1 MKEKK
6 LKLKN
11 ILIRFFS
18 IFCICFMLA
27 NVYATGTANNVN
39 GWWESATNWYK
50 DGSTTV
56 SVSQSVISGIAD
68 FVEIVGTAVIAIATV
83 VIGMKFMFGTV
94 QGKSEAKENLINL
107 LVACIFFFGWSNIRS
122 LLITG
127 NATGNG
133 KLTGSTGLIFFQN
146 GDLKAALAQ
155 VFTLTVTIA
164 QMIAVASIVLLGVK
178 YVFAGADAKAQLKQ
192 KSPGMIVGIILIF
205 CTITVLKVIAKVV
218 SGTF

>member
-11 ILIRFFS
+11 ILIKFFAV
-18 IFCICFMLA
+18 FGICFMLA
-27 NVYATGTANNVN
+27 NVYAASSDD
-39 GWWESATNWYK
+39 WWGKATEWYE

-56 SVSQSVISGIAD
+56 SVSQSVISGIAN
-68 FVEIVGTAVIAIATV
+68 FVEVVGTAVIAIATV

-133 KLTGSTGLIFFQN
+133 GLTGSTGLIFFQN
-146 GDLKAALAQ
+146 GDLKGALAQ
-155 VFTLTVTIA
+155 VFTLVVTVA
-164 QMIAVASIVLLGVK
+164 QMLAVASIVVLGVK

-192 KSPGMIVGIILIF
+192 KSPGMIIGIILIF

>member
-27 NVYATGTANNVN
+27 NVYAASSDD
-39 GWWESATNWYK
+39 WWGKATEWYK
-50 DGSTTV
+50 NGETNVTV
-56 SVSQSVISGIAD
+56 SKSMVSGIAD
-68 FVEIVGTAVIAIATV
+68 FVEVVGTAVIAIATV

-107 LVACIFFFGWSNIRS
+107 LVACIFFFGWSNIRG

-127 NATGNG
+127 NATGAG
-133 KLTGSTGLIFFQN
+133 GLKGDTALVFFQKGN
-146 GDLKAALAQ
+146 YKEAFAQ
-155 VFTLTVTIA
+155 LFTLVVTVA
-164 QMIAVASIVLLGVK
+164 QMVAVASIVVLGVK

-205 CTITVLKVIAKVV
+205 CTVTVLKVIAKII
-218 SGTF
+218 SGSF